1 MEQRIGFG
9 YDLHRTV
16 KGRKLIIG
24 GVDIPCEFG
33 LDGHSDADVLVH
45 ALCDAL
51 LGAISMGD
59 IGTHFP
65 DNNPEYKNAD
75 SMKLLEKVVAMV
87 SDAGYKV
94 VNIDSVIIAEKPKMF
109 PYKAQMIENIAKVL
123 KISNNAVS
131 VKAKTNEGVD
141 AIGKGEAIAAH
152 VVALLGK

>member
-94 VNIDSVIIAEKPKMF
+94 VNIDSVIIAEKPKML

>member
-51 LGAISMGD
+51 LGAISVGD

>member
-9 YDLHRTV
+9 CDLHRTV

-94 VNIDSVIIAEKPKMF
+94 VNIDSVIIAEKPKML